1 MESRVLASFLDELEK
16 IAEGNVADPVKPAV
30 SGASNIVAKPPST
43 PGIPK
48 APATG
53 KAQAA
58 KPTNYSIVNSNA
70 PMAVT
75 TVAAGKAVPPPPI
88 LA

>member
-1 MESRVLASFLDELEK
+1 MEPRALAAFLDELTK

-30 SGASNIVAKPPST
+30 SGLSNIVAKPPST
-43 PGIPK
+43 PGISK
-48 APATG
+48 ATATP
-53 KAQAA
+53 QAA

-75 TVAAGKAVPPPPI
+75 TMAAGKAVPPPPI
-88 LA
+88 KA

>member
-1 MESRVLASFLDELEK
+1 MESRVLISFLDELEK
-16 IAEGNVADPVKPAV
+16 IAEGNVADPVKPAI
-30 SGASNIVAKPPST
+30 SGASNIVAKAPST

-48 APATG
+48 APTTG
-53 KAQAA
+53 KAQLA

-88 LA
+88 T